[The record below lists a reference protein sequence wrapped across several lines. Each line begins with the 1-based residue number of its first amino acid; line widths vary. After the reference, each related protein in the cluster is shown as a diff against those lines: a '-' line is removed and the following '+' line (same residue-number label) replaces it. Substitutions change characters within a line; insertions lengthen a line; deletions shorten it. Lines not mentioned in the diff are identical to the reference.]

1 MKLPR
6 FLIIIFVVT
15 TCAIIYVNQQTQILL
30 ASYQLQKTQ
39 TNYGYL
45 LDRHEEL
52 LYNVAEVESPQNLQK
67 ILVMQNIDMQRP
79 GRDQIVKIV
88 KIETSPEAVAHR
100 GERRFFGF
108 LTSQAHA
115 QARSLK

>member
-1 MKLPR
+1 MKLPK
-6 FLIIIFVVT
+6 FLVIVFVVT

-30 ASYQLQKTQ
+30 AGYQLQKNQ
-39 TNYGYL
+39 TNCTYL

-52 LYNVAEVESPQNLQK
+52 LYNVAEVESPKNLQK
-67 ILVMQNIDMQRP
+67 MLVMRNINMQRP

-88 KIETSPEAVAHR
+88 RIETLSETVVHQ

-115 QARSLK
+115 QARALK